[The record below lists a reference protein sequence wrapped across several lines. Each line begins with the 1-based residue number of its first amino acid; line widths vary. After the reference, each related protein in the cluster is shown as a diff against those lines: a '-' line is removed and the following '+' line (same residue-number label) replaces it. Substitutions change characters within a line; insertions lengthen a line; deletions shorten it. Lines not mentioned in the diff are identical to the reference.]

1 MNKEISIKTINNIKE
16 CLYRIFDAEDDDC
29 VNRKKVSANERA
41 IDHYLKDYSK
51 EQQYELLNLI
61 LWKNDNCVSE
71 LEKAGW
77 KIIREVNY

>member
-41 IDHYLKDYSK
+41 IDHYLKDYSE
-51 EQQYELLNLI
+51 EQKKELLSVI
-61 LWKNDNCVSE
+61 KWHEGGTAPK
-71 LEKAGW
+71 LEKLGW
-77 KIIREVNY
+77 KIIREE